1 MICTWFVRDTLVFI
15 TFALHFLYMISLNSI
30 CVDFGAFR
38 LLDNVSFLI
47 NKNDK
52 MGLTGRNGAG
62 KTTLMRLMNGII
74 SPSAGAIEMPK
85 DLKIGYLPQEKTF
98 DGSVKVF
105 DETMKAFSEVTSI
118 RNEIHDIQCVL
129 EKGTATQEN
138 ELMNLFNKLNDL
150 NERYAFLDGDTVEMS
165 VERVL
170 TGLGFERHE
179 FDNALGTFSEGWQ
192 MRVELAKILLRQT
205 DILLLDEPTNHLDI
219 ESIQWLE
226 EYLIVY
232 KGAVIL
238 ISHDRMFLDK
248 VTKRTIE
255 INFGRIYD
263 YPVSYSKYVELRDE
277 RIEQQKKALDA
288 RQKEVAQIEK
298 FISRF
303 RYKAT
308 KAKQVQSRVKQ
319 LEKMDKTDVDEL
331 NVSEISFRFPD
342 CKSSGKIVVEC
353 EDLSKS
359 YGTKKVLSNVSFII
373 SIGQKIAFVGRNGQ
387 GKTTLSRIIA
397 EGLEYDGHLKHGHN
411 IEIGY
416 FAQNAGKF
424 LNPGLTVLETA
435 EQEAHVDFRARVR
448 SVLGNFL
455 FSGDDVHKKVS
466 VLSGGEKSRLSLAI
480 LMCRPSNFLVLDEPT
495 NHLDM
500 ISKEVLKYALIN
512 YKGTVVIVSHDRD
525 FLEGLTD
532 MVFYFNHQKIRQYPG
547 TVNEFLHLKKLA
559 DMKDLEQQK
568 KESVLQTGASEKV
581 SENKLKWEEQKEQE
595 RNRRKLKTRIDKLE
609 KEIEEYES
617 LLLEQE
623 EQMNSGKHNEDV
635 SIFEKYQRNK
645 KRLDELMYEW
655 EVLNSELDE
664 NTV

>member
-1 MICTWFVRDTLVFI
+1 
-15 TFALHFLYMISLNSI
+15 MISLNGI

-62 KTTLMRLMNGII
+62 KTTLMRLITGIM
-74 SPSAGAIEMPK
+74 SPSAGALEMPK

-98 DGSVKVF
+98 DGDVTVF
-105 DETMKAFSEVTSI
+105 NETMKAFLEVTSI
-118 RNEIHDIQCVL
+118 RKEIQEIQNAL
-129 EKGTATQEN
+129 ESEAGHEQQH
-138 ELMNLFNKLNDL
+138 LMKLFDRLTYL
-150 NERYAFLDGDTVEMS
+150 NERYSFLGGETVEMR

-170 TGLGFERHE
+170 MGLGFERHE
-179 FDNALGTFSEGWQ
+179 FHNAIGTFSEGWQ
-192 MRVELAKILLRQT
+192 MRVELAKILLQQT

-226 EYLIVY
+226 EYLIAY
-232 KGAVIL
+232 RGAVIL

-248 VTKRTIE
+248 VTRRTIE

-319 LEKMDKTDVDEL
+319 LEKMDRTDVDEL

-342 CKSSGKIVVEC
+342 CRASGKIVIEC

-359 YGTKKVLSNVSFII
+359 YGQKKVLSSVSFII
-373 SIGQKIAFVGRNGQ
+373 SVGQKIAFVGKNGQ

-397 EGLEYDGHLKHGHN
+397 EALEHEGHLKHGHN
-411 IEIGY
+411 VEIGY

-559 DMKDLEQQK
+559 DMKDLEKQKQQAVQQSNSNGK
-568 KESVLQTGASEKV
+568 I

-595 RNRRKLKTRIDKLE
+595 RARRKLKTRIDKLE
-609 KEIEEYES
+609 KEIEEYE
-617 LLLEQE
+617 LLLSEQE
-623 EQMNSGKHNEDV
+623 KLMNSGQHNDDA

-645 KRLDELMYEW
+645 KRLDELLYEW
-655 EVLNSELDE
+655 EVLNSELEDLE
-664 NTV
+664 